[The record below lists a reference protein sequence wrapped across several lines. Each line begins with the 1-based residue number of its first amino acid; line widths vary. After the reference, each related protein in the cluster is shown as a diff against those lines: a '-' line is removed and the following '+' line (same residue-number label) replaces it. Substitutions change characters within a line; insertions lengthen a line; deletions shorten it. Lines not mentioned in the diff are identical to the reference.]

1 MNKKKVLPS
10 KKRGIF
16 SKAFFAK
23 QKKVCLAC
31 SAGGHLT
38 ELLQLQE
45 SWKGFPHYFVSD
57 ERLNAI
63 DLAKKEKTFFVAC
76 PRRNPAM
83 LALNFLQ
90 SMKIFLLEKPDF
102 VVSTGADTAVPTCL
116 IAKLFGKK
124 VAFIESFCRVK
135 EPSLSGKIMYKIADL
150 FLVQWPEN
158 KKFFPKA
165 EYAGSVF

>member
-1 MNKKKVLPS
+1 MKKK
-10 KKRGIF
+10 KI
-16 SKAFFAK
+16 
-23 QKKVCLAC
+23 CLTC

-38 ELLQLQE
+38 ELLQLRE
-45 SWKGFPHYFVSD
+45 SWKGHQHFFVSD

-63 DLAKKEKTFFVAC
+63 DLAKKEKVLFVAC
-76 PRRNPAM
+76 PRRNPAL

-90 SMKIFLLEKPDF
+90 SMGIFLREKPDF
-102 VVSTGADTAVPTCL
+102 VVSTGADTAIPICL
-116 IAKLFGKK
+116 IARLFGKK

-135 EPSLSGKIMYKIADL
+135 EPSLSGKIMYGIANL
-150 FLVQWPEN
+150 FLVQWKEN